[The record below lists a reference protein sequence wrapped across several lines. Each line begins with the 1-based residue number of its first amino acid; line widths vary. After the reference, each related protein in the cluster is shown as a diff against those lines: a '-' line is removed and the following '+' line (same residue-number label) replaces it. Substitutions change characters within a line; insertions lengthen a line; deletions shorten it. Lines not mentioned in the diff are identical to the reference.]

1 MMNRVKFV
9 LCGKEYVLQTEDAP
23 SYVYQLAKNL
33 EKRISDITENNPRVS
48 VHSAVMMVALST
60 MDELTKANNSVEV
73 IRSQV
78 KEYVDEAGKAR
89 LERDAAMRE
98 IDALRAKIEQL
109 ENLNKLKSLK
119 ESIQADEAASG
130 KKSRKSAKN
139 AAAAVVKK
147 QAETPAEPV
156 AVPETET
163 AEQLSLTPPP
173 EEA

>member
-33 EKRISDITENNPRVS
+33 EKRISDITENNPRIS
-48 VHSAVMMVALST
+48 THSAVMMVALST

-89 LERDAAMRE
+89 LERDAALRE
-98 IDALRAKIEQL
+98 IDVLKAKIEQL
-109 ENLNKLKSLK
+109 ENLSKLKSLK
-119 ESIQADEAASG
+119 ESIQADTRAAKG
-130 KKSRKSAKN
+130 KTAEP
-139 AAAAVVKK
+139 AAAGDAPADGET
-147 QAETPAEPV
+147 QLTFTAAET
-156 AVPETET
+156 
-163 AEQLSLTPPP
+163 
-173 EEA
+173 

>member
-1 MMNRVKFV
+1 MINRVKVV
-9 LCGKEYVLQTEDAP
+9 LCGREYVLQTEDAP

-48 VHSAVMMVALST
+48 AHSAVMMVALST

-89 LERDAAMRE
+89 LERDAALRE
-98 IDALRAKIEQL
+98 IDVLKAKIEQL

-119 ESIQADEAASG
+119 DSIHTEERRSKIKITEAE
-130 KKSRKSAKN
+130 
-139 AAAAVVKK
+139 
-147 QAETPAEPV
+147 QEEPAE
-156 AVPETET
+156 APEAPADTQLTFTE
-163 AEQLSLTPPP
+163 S
-173 EEA
+173 EE

>member
-1 MMNRVKFV
+1 MINRVKVV
-9 LCGKEYVLQTEDAP
+9 LCGREYVLQTEDAP

-48 VHSAVMMVALST
+48 AHSAVMMVALST

-89 LERDAAMRE
+89 LERDAALRE
-98 IDALRAKIEQL
+98 IDVLKAKIEQL

-119 ESIQADEAASG
+119 DSIHTEERRS
-130 KKSRKSAKN
+130 KIKIT
-139 AAAAVVKK
+139 
-147 QAETPAEPV
+147 EAEPEEP
-156 AVPETET
+156 ADAPESPADTQLTFTE
-163 AEQLSLTPPP
+163 S
-173 EEA
+173 EE

>member
-1 MMNRVKFV
+1 MINRVKVV
-9 LCGKEYVLQTEDAP
+9 LCGREYVLQTEDAP

-48 VHSAVMMVALST
+48 AHQAVMMVALST

-89 LERDAAMRE
+89 LERDAALRE
-98 IDALRAKIEQL
+98 IDVLKAKIEQL

-119 ESIQADEAASG
+119 ESIQTDTQHTEKNKKHAHAEQEAAPEQ
-130 KKSRKSAKN
+130 N
-139 AAAAVVKK
+139 AAESESGSTIQLTFVS
-147 QAETPAEPV
+147 
-156 AVPETET
+156 PE
-163 AEQLSLTPPP
+163 
-173 EEA
+173 